1 MNVEEMKPNL
11 DKYYSNFKSID
22 LDKFI
27 DNNKVI
33 KLDQNSVVEYNK
45 NRKEFKLN
53 ENDLVFIK
61 TTFEYESN
69 KNKVYKFLLKIIKFI
84 SLYIDISLL
93 KI

>member
-1 MNVEEMKPNL
+1 MKPNL

>member
-53 ENDLVFIK
+53 ENELVFIK

>member
-1 MNVEEMKPNL
+1 MKPNL

-69 KNKVYKFLLKIIKFI
+69 KNKVYKFLQKIIKFI
-84 SLYIDISLL
+84 SLYIEISLL